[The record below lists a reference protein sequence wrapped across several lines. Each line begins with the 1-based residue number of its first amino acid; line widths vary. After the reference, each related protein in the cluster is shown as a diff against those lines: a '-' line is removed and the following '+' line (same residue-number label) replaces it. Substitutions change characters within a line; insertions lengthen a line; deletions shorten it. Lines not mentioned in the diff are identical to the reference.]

1 MRPLSHFMPVPGS
14 ASRFARRCTARLKR
28 ADGSVTV
35 FALFIFLAMF
45 LVAGVAVDMMRI
57 EHERVRMQGASDRAV
72 LAATMMRE
80 NISGATPEEI
90 VVAYMASEGLEDMVQ
105 TPVTV
110 VDADGGRSVTVDIRA
125 RMPST
130 FMQLLGVNDVTMA
143 TPARAIEALGRID
156 FELVLVLDVSGSMN
170 DLGRMES
177 LRSSVIAFAE
187 SLFENTEPGQL
198 GLTIVPYSTE
208 VILPAA
214 ILNHLSPADATNIL
228 LPGAPSYCIDFDD
241 WPNVRTRING
251 IVQNLTSALGLANG
265 LGLGLGNGN
274 ALGLGNGQ
282 GNGIGL
288 GLNFG
293 AVTGALTGVVPGLVS
308 GQWRR
313 RNCDLRSN
321 TSYLQPNTEVY
332 LTSLQE
338 VRDYVETLGP
348 VWGTSIDLGVVTGAL
363 FFDPLLRPAIET
375 MASNGQVSADFDDR
389 PFDWDRPGVLRAMIV
404 MTDGENC
411 CFHANHAATR
421 QPDLTTQN
429 TYTLETCSGLKE
441 RGVTIY
447 AVAFE
452 APTGGVDLMRSCA
465 TSSNHFFSTSADAL
479 IDIFRGISTH
489 IQLQALR
496 LVE

>member
-1 MRPLSHFMPVPGS
+1 VCVPVNTPKLSGPLSRPS
-14 ASRFARRCTARLKR
+14 SCKATWLKR
-28 ADGSVTV
+28 ADGSATV
-35 FALFIFLAMF
+35 FALFVFLAML
-45 LVAGVAVDMMRI
+45 LVAGVAVDMMRV

-80 NISGATPEEI
+80 NLSGATPEQI
-90 VVAYMASEGLEDMVQ
+90 VLAYMTSEGLGDFVR

-110 VDADGGRSVTVDIRA
+110 VNADGGRSVTVDIAA
-125 RMPST
+125 RIPAT
-130 FMQLLGVNDVTMA
+130 FMRLLGVNDVAMN

-156 FELVLVLDVSGSMN
+156 FELVLVLDVSGSMM
-170 DLGRMES
+170 DFGRMES

-208 VILPAA
+208 VILPPA
-214 ILNHLSPADATNIL
+214 ILTALNPASPTNIL

-241 WPNVRTRING
+241 WPNVRNRVTG
-251 IVQNLTSALGLANG
+251 IVQNLANG
-265 LGLGLGNGN
+265 LGLGLGNG
-274 ALGLGNGQ
+274 LGLGLGTGQ

-293 AVTGALTGVVPGLVS
+293 AVPGLVG

-321 TSYLQPNTEVY
+321 TAYLQPTTQVY
-332 LTSLQE
+332 LTSLQQ

-363 FFDPLLRPAIET
+363 FFDPMLRPAIET
-375 MASNGQVSADFDDR
+375 MVSNGQVHASFADR
-389 PFDWDRPGVLRAMIV
+389 PFDWDRPGVMRAMV
-404 MTDGENC
+404 LMTDGENC

-421 QPDLTTQN
+421 QPDLETQN
-429 TYTLETCSGLKE
+429 TYTLQTCAGLKE
-441 RGVTIY
+441 KGVTIY
-447 AVAFE
+447 AVAYE
-452 APTGGVDLMRSCA
+452 APVGGVDLMRACA
-465 TSSNHFFSTSADAL
+465 TSDNHFFSTSANAL